1 MQRTVYVVVA
11 LALLAVAVV
20 AMVLQRRASV
30 REFDEWKT
38 NYSGSEA
45 QAVSA
50 DSLVAELRERDAEIT
65 ALHSTMRRMEL
76 TMQRSNDSMRQVIA
90 TMDAEAV
97 AERQKAKVVG
107 AWEMKL
113 RREAEASR
121 LDQMLDTLSRWEEP
135 WSTQVT
141 WSIIDIN
148 RVMRQYIDEL
158 SNTYDEREMAEF
170 KDAMLPM
177 LKAWNDSMT
186 EKIKRVKERTQKS
199 SEM

>member
-1 MQRTVYVVVA
+1 
-11 LALLAVAVV
+11 
-20 AMVLQRRASV
+20 
-30 REFDEWKT
+30 
-38 NYSGSEA
+38 
-45 QAVSA
+45 
-50 DSLVAELRERDAEIT
+50 
-65 ALHSTMRRMEL
+65 
-76 TMQRSNDSMRQVIA
+76 MQRSNDSMRQVIA

-177 LKAWNDSMT
+177 LKAWNDSMA